1 MEHGV
6 MDEAFWDDMYRETT
20 RKWSGKPNPQL
31 VTEASD
37 LKPGTAL
44 DVGCGEGADAIW
56 LAEHGWRVTGAD
68 VSSVALER
76 AKEHS
81 TEVEWLH
88 LDLTKEH
95 APDTYDLVTA
105 HYVHLK
111 PKEDMV
117 LVYKRIAEAVAPGG
131 TLLIVG
137 HDKQEMHRHEI
148 DVPDDIFF
156 GAEEITSLLSEDEWK
171 VEVAET
177 RTLANPDHR
186 MYDFVFK
193 ASRVTPR

>member
-1 MEHGV
+1 

-31 VTEASD
+31 VAEVTD

-56 LAEHGWRVTGAD
+56 LAEHGWQVTGAD
-68 VSSVALER
+68 VSRVALER
-76 AKEHS
+76 AAEHS
-81 TEVEWLH
+81 DEVKWLY
-88 LDLTKEH
+88 LDLTKET
-95 APDTYDLVTA
+95 APDKYDLVTA
-105 HYVHLK
+105 HYVHLR
-111 PKEDMV
+111 PKVDME
-117 LVYKRIAEAVAPGG
+117 LVYRRIAEAVAPGG

-137 HDKQEMHRHEI
+137 HDKQETHRHEI

-156 GAEEITSLLSEDEWK
+156 DAEDITSLLAPDEWGI
-171 VEVAET
+171 EVAET
-177 RTLANPDHR
+177 RKLANPDHR

-193 ASRVTPR
+193 ASRVKPR